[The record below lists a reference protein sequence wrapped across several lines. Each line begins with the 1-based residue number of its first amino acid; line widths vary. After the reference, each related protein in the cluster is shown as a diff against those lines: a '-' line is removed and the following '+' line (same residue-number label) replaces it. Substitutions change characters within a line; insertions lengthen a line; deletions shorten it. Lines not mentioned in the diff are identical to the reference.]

1 MASTTDMVNMAFRR
15 VESKDLSQFKN
26 DIQMFNILTAMD
38 GRRSIGT
45 IARDDFYEVDVLI
58 EKVNQLVQMGVL
70 EPVQG
75 NGAGAVVHADA
86 MKYLQAELT
95 KLVGP
100 VAGMLLK
107 DTVAK
112 LGHEI
117 SSFPKGKVGELLDRV
132 ATFIQNQNKA
142 EDFKRTMMTRL
153 R

>member
-1 MASTTDMVNMAFRR
+1 MAFRR
-15 VESKDLSQFKN
+15 VESKDLSQFKS
-26 DIQMFNILTAMD
+26 DIQLFNILSAMD

-45 IARDDFYEVDVLI
+45 IARDDFYEVDLLI

-75 NGAGAVVHADA
+75 NGAGSVVHADA

-117 SSFPKGKVGELLDRV
+117 ASFPKGKVGELLDRV
-132 ATFIQNQNKA
+132 AAFIQNQNKA
-142 EDFKRTMMTRL
+142 EDFKRSMMTRL
-153 R
+153 K